1 MMGTLAGCPR
11 ACTVWTCTSSLRP
24 SLPRSWLEEASTDF
38 RVGAAVLNKLQFA
51 AWGCGNSLYAANFN
65 AVARRVERQLLDLG
79 ARKFTAL
86 GGPGRGHASM
96 REGSCACV

>member
-1 MMGTLAGCPR
+1 MHCCFPPL
-11 ACTVWTCTSSLRP
+11 S
-24 SLPRSWLEEASTDF
+24 RSWLEEASTDF
-38 RVGAAVLNKLQFA
+38 RVGAAALNKLQFA

-86 GGPGRGHASM
+86 GGPFVHVHAPACVDIDEHERHCM
-96 REGSCACV
+96 CACPHPGS